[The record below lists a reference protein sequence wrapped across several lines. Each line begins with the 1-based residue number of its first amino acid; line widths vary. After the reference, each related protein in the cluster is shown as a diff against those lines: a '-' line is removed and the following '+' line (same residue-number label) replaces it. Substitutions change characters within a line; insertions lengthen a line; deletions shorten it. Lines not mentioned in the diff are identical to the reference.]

1 MATQP
6 IKNTSNYE
14 KYFSNEIK
22 KLLNEVVLNV
32 AQETIPANSITPE
45 IFFIAAL
52 GYPDC
57 MLYKAVNGYL
67 TTLKI
72 DEIYDK
78 LVLYAQD
85 KYALASARPNRI
97 IDYSPEMR
105 TLFQKA
111 NAERSE
117 LDDKL
122 ITSDHVLLAVLNE
135 KTKAYDKIQELFERE
150 RLTYNIAK
158 DLSRKLHTTTDII
171 ASNAEEEDGA
181 EDIPDAFKAMLS
193 NYDRYISGVDAA
205 GDDSGGLDSIT
216 IVGNLPSGVDPESF
230 MEELKNSLN
239 GVIAN
244 NAKKETKKNA
254 NGGTKAPAFSKSL
267 NEAADKGLIDPII
280 GRQKEIDLMAKIFGR
295 RKCNNVLLVGEPG
308 VGKTAIVEG
317 LARQIIDGNSP
328 ASLKNCKIFELNYSD
343 MMAGTQFRGVF
354 EDRLSSFIKEMNKIE
369 NAILF
374 IDNVHNIFA
383 ERQRNDYD
391 FSGILST
398 LLSEANVKVV
408 ATTTPKGYHTTFEGD
423 PELRRK
429 FQKVT
434 VDAPSIDESVEIL
447 MANKEYYEQYHGV
460 TYSDEAIKA
469 CVTLSSRYIT
479 DRNLPSSAMDIM
491 DEAGSSKK
499 NGLIEPEG
507 IRKKRNAIA
516 LFKREKENFI
526 KEDKIKEATDANNKI
541 EGLKLEIA
549 KEMDTYSNPMK
560 KRDDTVSVNDIY
572 KAISEQTNIP
582 LQKLDVSEK
591 KALSNIDKILKKS
604 IIGQDEAIDVVS
616 RAIKRN
622 KVGLTPANR
631 PIFSCIC
638 IGSTGTGKTLMA
650 KKLAQEIFGDEKYL
664 VRFDMSEYSDETAV
678 NKLIGASA
686 GYVGYHEG
694 GLLTEAIKNKKHAV
708 LLIDEIEK
716 ANEKIYN
723 LFLQVLDEGFLTDNT
738 GQKVDFR
745 NTILIMTSNIGAKRA
760 ATEKGIGFAVDDNA
774 NKKDIIEKELKNKFP
789 PEFINRIDEVAYFN
803 NLTDDN
809 LKDIIRL
816 ELNKLKEKI
825 ESLGHTFDYD
835 DGSVEYVFEKIS
847 KQKEYGARPIL
858 RAIQSEF
865 ENKITDLLIDNEFT
879 NHHFNSFIE
888 YEEGG
893 NGKRLIIN

>member
-1 MATQP
+1 MPQP
-6 IKNTSNYE
+6 VKNNTNYE
-14 KYFSNEIK
+14 KYLSNEIK
-22 KLLNEVVLNV
+22 NLIENVVLKV
-32 AQETIPANSITPE
+32 AQDTVPANSITPE
-45 IFFIAAL
+45 IFFIGAL
-52 GYPDC
+52 SYSDC

-67 TTLKI
+67 TTIKI

-78 LVLYAQD
+78 LVLYSQD
-85 KYALASARPNRI
+85 KFALSSARPNRI

-105 TLFQKA
+105 SLLQKA
-111 NAERSE
+111 NVERVAAN
-117 LDDKL
+117 DNL

-135 KTKAYDKIQELFERE
+135 KTVAYDEIQSLFAQE

-158 DLSRKLHTTTDII
+158 ELSGKLHTTTNII
-171 ASNAEEEDGA
+171 AENEKDDDNSTLKKMGEALMVG
-181 EDIPDAFKAMLS
+181 
-193 NYDRYISGVDAA
+193 GVDIAA
-205 GDDSGGLDSIT
+205 DDSGGVDSIT
-216 IVGNLPSGVDPESF
+216 IFGNIPDNVDPQQF
-230 MEELKNSLN
+230 MEQLKSSLN
-239 GVIAN
+239 GVFTNSASTVSE
-244 NAKKETKKNA
+244 KKVQQQKCSTKS
-254 NGGTKAPAFSKSL
+254 PSFSKSL
-267 NEAADKGLIDPII
+267 NDAAEKGLIDPII
-280 GRQKEIDLMAKIFGR
+280 GRQKEIALIEKVFGR
-295 RKCNNVLLVGEPG
+295 RRCNNAILVGEPG

-317 LARQIIDGNSP
+317 LARQIIDGNAP
-328 ASLKNCKIFELNYSD
+328 ASLKDCKIFELNYSD
-343 MMAGTQFRGVF
+343 MMAGTQFRGAF
-354 EDRLSSFIKEMNKIE
+354 EDRLSSFIKEINKIN

-374 IDNVHNIFA
+374 IDNVHNIFS
-383 ERQRNDYD
+383 ERQKSDYD

-398 LLSEANVKVV
+398 LLSEANVRVI
-408 ATTTPKGYHTTFEGD
+408 ATTTTRGYHTTFETD
-423 PELRRK
+423 TELNRK
-429 FQKVT
+429 FQKIII
-434 VDAPSIDESVEIL
+434 DAPSIDESIEIL
-447 MANKEYYEQYHGV
+447 KANKEYYEQYHGIK
-460 TYSDEAIKA
+460 YSDDAIKA
-469 CVTLSSRYIT
+469 CVTLSNRYIT

-499 NGLIEPEG
+499 NSLLEPSG
-507 IRKKRNAIA
+507 VKQKRNAIVI
-516 LFKREKENFI
+516 FKREKENFI
-526 KEDKIKEATDANNKI
+526 KEDNIKEASNANCKI

-549 KEMDTYSNPMK
+549 KEMDAFKNPMK
-560 KRDDTVSVNDIY
+560 EKDDTVTVTDVY

-622 KVGLTPANR
+622 KVGLTPQNR

-650 KKLAQEIFGDEKYL
+650 KKLAEEIFGDEKYL

-745 NTILIMTSNIGAKRA
+745 NTILIMTSNVGAKRA
-760 ATEKGIGFAVDDNA
+760 ASERGIGFAIDENA
-774 NKKDIIEKELKNKFP
+774 NKKDIIEKELKKKFP

-809 LKDIIRL
+809 LKNIIRL
-816 ELNKLKEKI
+816 ELNKLVKKI
-825 ESLGHTFDYD
+825 ESIGHSFVYD
-835 DGSVEYVFEKIS
+835 NDSVDYVFDIIA

-865 ENKITDLLIDNEFT
+865 ENKITDLLIDNEYT
-879 NHHFNSFIE
+879 NHKFVSHVNAQ
-888 YEEGG
+888 EGE
-893 NGKRLIIN
+893 NKKTLIID

>member
-1 MATQP
+1 MPQP
-6 IKNTSNYE
+6 VKNSTNYE
-14 KYFSNEIK
+14 KYLSNEIK
-22 KLLNEVVLNV
+22 NLIENVVLKV
-32 AQETIPANSITPE
+32 AQDTVPANAITPE
-45 IFFIAAL
+45 IFFIGAL
-52 GYPDC
+52 SYADC

-67 TTLKI
+67 TTIKI

-78 LVLYAQD
+78 LVLYSQD
-85 KYALASARPNRI
+85 KFALSSARPNRI

-105 TLFQKA
+105 SLLQKA
-111 NAERSE
+111 NVERAAAN
-117 LDDKL
+117 DNL

-135 KTKAYDKIQELFERE
+135 KTIAYDEIQKLFAQE
-150 RLTYNIAK
+150 RLTYNIARE
-158 DLSRKLHTTTDII
+158 LSGKLHTTTNII
-171 ASNAEEEDGA
+171 AESEEDDENSALKKMG
-181 EDIPDAFKAMLS
+181 DALMVG
-193 NYDRYISGVDAA
+193 GVDIAA
-205 GDDSGGLDSIT
+205 DDSGGVNSIT
-216 IVGNLPSGVDPESF
+216 IFGNIPDNVDPQQF
-230 MEELKNSLN
+230 MEQLKSSFN
-239 GVIAN
+239 GVFTNSTSATSE
-244 NAKKETKKNA
+244 KKGQQQKGATKS
-254 NGGTKAPAFSKSL
+254 PSFSKSL
-267 NEAADKGLIDPII
+267 NDAAEKGLIDPII
-280 GRQKEIDLMAKIFGR
+280 GRQKEIALIEKVFGR
-295 RKCNNVLLVGEPG
+295 RRCNNALLVGEPG

-317 LARQIIDGNSP
+317 LAKQIIDGNAP
-328 ASLKNCKIFELNYSD
+328 ASLKDCKIFELNYSD

-354 EDRLSSFIKEMNKIE
+354 EDRLSSFIKEINKIN

-374 IDNVHNIFA
+374 IDNVHNIFS
-383 ERQRNDYD
+383 ERQKNDYD

-398 LLSEANVKVV
+398 LLSEANVRVI
-408 ATTTPKGYHTTFEGD
+408 ATTTPRGYHTTFETD
-423 PELRRK
+423 LELNRK
-429 FQKVT
+429 FQKIT
-434 VDAPSIDESVEIL
+434 IDAPSIDESIEIL
-447 MANKEYYEQYHGV
+447 NANKEYYEQYHGIK
-460 TYSDEAIKA
+460 YSDDAIKA
-469 CVTLSSRYIT
+469 CVTLSNRYIT

-499 NGLIEPEG
+499 NSLLEPSG
-507 IRKKRNAIA
+507 VKQKRNAIA
-516 LFKREKENFI
+516 IFKREKENFI
-526 KEDKIKEATDANNKI
+526 KEDNIKEASNANNKI
-541 EGLKLEIA
+541 EGLKFEIA
-549 KEMDTYSNPMK
+549 KEMDAFNNPMK
-560 KRDDTVSVNDIY
+560 EKDNTVTVTDVY

-622 KVGLTPANR
+622 KVGLTPQNR

-650 KKLAQEIFGDEKYL
+650 KKLAEEIFGDEKYL

-745 NTILIMTSNIGAKRA
+745 NTILIMTSNVGAKRA
-760 ATEKGIGFAVDDNA
+760 ASERGIGFAIDENA
-774 NKKDIIEKELKNKFP
+774 NKKDIIEKELKKKFP

-809 LKDIIRL
+809 LKSIIRL
-816 ELNKLKEKI
+816 ELNKLGKKI
-825 ESLGHTFDYD
+825 ESIGHSFEYD
-835 DGSVEYVFEKIS
+835 NDSVDYVFDIIA

-865 ENKITDLLIDNEFT
+865 ENKITDLLIDNEYT
-879 NHHFNSFIE
+879 NHKFVSHVNAQ
-888 YEEGG
+888 EGE
-893 NGKRLIIN
+893 NKKTLIID

>member
-1 MATQP
+1 MPQP
-6 IKNTSNYE
+6 VKNSTNYE
-14 KYFSNEIK
+14 KYLSNEIK
-22 KLLNEVVLNV
+22 NLIEDVVLKV
-32 AQETIPANSITPE
+32 AQDTVPANAITPE
-45 IFFIAAL
+45 IFFIGAL
-52 GYPDC
+52 SYADC

-67 TTLKI
+67 TTIKI

-78 LVLYAQD
+78 LVLYSQD
-85 KYALASARPNRI
+85 KFALSSARPNRI

-105 TLFQKA
+105 SLLQKA
-111 NAERSE
+111 NVERVAAN
-117 LDDKL
+117 DNL

-135 KTKAYDKIQELFERE
+135 KTVAYDEIQRLFAQE
-150 RLTYNIAK
+150 RLTYKIAK
-158 DLSRKLHTTTDII
+158 ELSGKLHTTTNII
-171 ASNAEEEDGA
+171 AESEEDDDNSALNKMKEGLMIGGA
-181 EDIPDAFKAMLS
+181 DL
-193 NYDRYISGVDAA
+193 AA
-205 GDDSGGLDSIT
+205 DDSGGVDSIT
-216 IVGNLPSGVDPESF
+216 IFGNIPDNVNPQQF
-230 MEELKNSLN
+230 MEQLKSSLN
-239 GVIAN
+239 GVFTNSAST
-244 NAKKETKKNA
+244 ASEKKGQQQKGATKS
-254 NGGTKAPAFSKSL
+254 PSFSKSL
-267 NEAADKGLIDPII
+267 NDAAEKGLIDPII
-280 GRQKEIDLMAKIFGR
+280 GRQKEIALIEKVFGR
-295 RKCNNVLLVGEPG
+295 RRCNNALLVGEPG

-317 LARQIIDGNSP
+317 LARQIIDGNAP
-328 ASLKNCKIFELNYSD
+328 ASLKDCKIFELNYSD

-354 EDRLSSFIKEMNKIE
+354 EDRLSTFIKEINKIN

-374 IDNVHNIFA
+374 IDNVHNIFS
-383 ERQRNDYD
+383 ERQKSDYD

-398 LLSEANVKVV
+398 LLSEANVRVI
-408 ATTTPKGYHTTFEGD
+408 ATTTPRGYHTTFETD
-423 PELRRK
+423 PELKRK
-429 FQKVT
+429 FQKIT
-434 VDAPSIDESVEIL
+434 IDAPSIDESIEIL
-447 MANKEYYEQYHGV
+447 NANKEYYEQYHGIK
-460 TYSDEAIKA
+460 YSDDAIKA
-469 CVTLSSRYIT
+469 CVTLSNRYIT

-499 NGLIEPEG
+499 NSLLEPSG
-507 IRKKRNAIA
+507 VKQKRNAIA
-516 LFKREKENFI
+516 IFKREKENFI
-526 KEDKIKEATDANNKI
+526 KEDNIKEASNANNKI
-541 EGLKLEIA
+541 EGLKLEIS
-549 KEMDTYSNPMK
+549 KEMDAFKNPMK
-560 KRDDTVSVNDIY
+560 EKDDTVTVTDVY

-622 KVGLTPANR
+622 KVGLTPQNR

-650 KKLAQEIFGDEKYL
+650 KKLAEEIFGDEKYL

-745 NTILIMTSNIGAKRA
+745 NTILIMTSNVGAKRA
-760 ATEKGIGFAVDDNA
+760 ASERGIGFAIDENA
-774 NKKDIIEKELKNKFP
+774 NKKDIIEKELKKKFP
-789 PEFINRIDEVAYFN
+789 PEFINRIDEIAYFN

-816 ELNKLKEKI
+816 ELNKLGKKI
-825 ESLGHTFDYD
+825 ESIGHSFEYD
-835 DGSVEYVFEKIS
+835 NDSVDYVFDIIV

-865 ENKITDLLIDNEFT
+865 ENKITDLLIDNEYI
-879 NHHFNSFIE
+879 NHKFVSHVKAQ
-888 YEEGG
+888 EGE
-893 NGKRLIIN
+893 NKKTLIID